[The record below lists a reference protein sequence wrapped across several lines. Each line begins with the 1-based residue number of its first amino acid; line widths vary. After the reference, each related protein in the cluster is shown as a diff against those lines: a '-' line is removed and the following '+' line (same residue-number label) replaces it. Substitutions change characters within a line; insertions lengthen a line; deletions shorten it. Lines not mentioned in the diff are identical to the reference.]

1 MQIFQNSGA
10 NMADI
15 VLADAPDGG
24 ARDRATEIG
33 ILQEASE
40 AAAAHSLDVDA
51 LMESL
56 ARLVRKIVNY
66 EMYSLL
72 LPNKDGELHIAHSIG
87 FGDDLVRT
95 LRIPKGEGL
104 TGRAADIRKTVRV
117 DDVSREPAYVQGV
130 DSVRSEVAVPL
141 VARGRVVAVLD
152 LQSADPNAFDARVS
166 ELLGLVSSR
175 FSLALDVAQLYEIQ
189 TKQHSTLRTLHHIA
203 QEFSNILQLGELLQK
218 ISNLVCKLIPYD
230 VLAIYLA
237 DPNRPLLRHYFGVR
251 LRERVQWR
259 DIRIG
264 EGLVGEAARSRKPVL
279 VRETSDDPR
288 YIESMRGIRS
298 EVAIPLLLK
307 NELVGVLDLESC
319 RPARFSEDDARTLTL
334 LAPQIAAAI
343 ENARLYE
350 EKALSESRLEGD
362 LIAARALQSA
372 MLPEGSHDAPGI
384 QIAARNEPAAVVSGD
399 FYDFY
404 ERRNSIAVLNGD
416 VSGKG
421 AAAALYA
428 ALASGLI
435 RTNVALGLPPAE
447 TLARI
452 NDAVADRNLEAKY
465 LAALLAD
472 WNAAEGRLTLS
483 GAGMPFPYLFRSGC
497 LDQIPVAGIPLGLF
511 RGSSYDNLA
520 FDLEP
525 GNFAVSLSDGF
536 HESVNC
542 DGEYYGEDR
551 LERVLLANR
560 NEHAA
565 TILERLFEDVG
576 RFSRGCPPTD
586 DRTAIV
592 MCVTA

>member
-1 MQIFQNSGA
+1 
-10 NMADI
+10 MADTA
-15 VLADAPDGG
+15 LADLPDGS

-56 ARLVRKIVNY
+56 AGLVRKIVDY
-66 EMYSLL
+66 ELYSLL
-72 LPNKDGELHIAHSIG
+72 LPNEEGELRIAHSIG

-95 LRIPKGEGL
+95 LRIPKGAGL

-117 DDVSREPAYVQGV
+117 DDVSREPAYVRGV

-152 LQSADPNAFDARVS
+152 LQSADPNAFDPRVS

-175 FSLALDVAQLYEIQ
+175 FSLALDVAQLYQIQ
-189 TKQHSTLRTLHHIA
+189 AKQHSTLRTLHDIA
-203 QEFSNILQLGELLQK
+203 QEFSNILQLGELLRK
-218 ISNLVCKLIPYD
+218 ISNLVCELIPYD

-237 DPNRPLLRHYFGVR
+237 DPSRPLLRHYFGIKLRKRVR
-251 LRERVQWR
+251 WR

-264 EGLVGEAARSRKPVL
+264 EGLVGEAARTRRPVV

-288 YIESMRGIRS
+288 YIESVAGIRS
-298 EVAIPLLLK
+298 EAAIPLLLK
-307 NELVGVLDLESC
+307 NELVGILDLESR
-319 RPARFSEDDARTLTL
+319 RPGRFSEDDVQTLTL

-350 EKALSESRLEGD
+350 EKALSEARLEGD

-372 MLPEGSHDAPGI
+372 MLPEGRHNAPGI
-384 QIAARNEPAAVVSGD
+384 RVAARNEPAAVVSGD

-404 ERRNSIAVLNGD
+404 DRGRSLSVLNGD

-435 RTNVALGLPPAE
+435 RTKAALGLPPAE
-447 TLARI
+447 TLAHI
-452 NDAVADRNLEAKY
+452 NDALADRNIDAKY

-472 WNAAEGRLTLS
+472 WNQAEGRLTLS
-483 GAGMPFPYLFRSGC
+483 GAGMPFPYLVRRGR
-497 LDQIPVAGIPLGLF
+497 LDRIPVAGIPLGLF
-511 RGSSYDNLA
+511 RDGSYEELA

-525 GNFAVSLSDGF
+525 GDLAVSLSDGF

-542 DGEYYGEDR
+542 DGEPYGEDR
-551 LERVLLANR
+551 LERVLMANR
-560 NEHAA
+560 AEQAG
-565 TILERLFEDVG
+565 TILERLFDDVG
-576 RFSRGCPPTD
+576 RFSQGCPPTD

-592 MCVTA
+592 MRVTA